1 MSTEDT
7 GAPNLDAMPRGELT
21 SWAIHCGE
29 SIGSAAVG
37 MFPDIHADLAVPATR
52 LLTVYAHTKAVAMKL
67 REDGVIQDA
76 VALEAC
82 CDWIYRRLPSF
93 ARW

>member
-7 GAPNLDAMPRGELT
+7 GAPNLDAMPRSELT

-29 SIGSAAVG
+29 SIGSAAAG
-37 MFPDIHADLAVPATR
+37 MFPDIHAEAAVPATR

-67 REDGVIQDA
+67 REDGAIGEA
-76 VALEAC
+76 LALEQS
-82 CDWIYRRLPSF
+82 CDWIYQRLPRF